1 LNATRGDDAAAV
13 RRDRT
18 RRRDDVA
25 IRDDDDVSVGAADI
39 TKV

>member
-1 LNATRGDDAAAV
+1 LTAVWGDDAAAV

-25 IRDDDDVSVGAADI
+25 VRDDDAVFVGAADI